1 MYVKG
6 VLMENIVQYYKS
18 AFDSEWFWLL
28 VALIVADLLLG
39 NVMAWTQKIYT
50 SKKGISGFIKHFGIL
65 ISVTLVLPLIQAI
78 SKNEVIAISVIMYLC
93 YLYLISILE
102 TLGKMGYPIP
112 SFLKDRLT
120 QVVESKLNIEITDVS
135 DSEIKADVKTEL
147 NTRKDDVK

>member
-1 MYVKG
+1 
-6 VLMENIVQYYKS
+6 MENIVQYYKS

-147 NTRKDDVK
+147 NTRKDDIK

>member
-1 MYVKG
+1 
-6 VLMENIVQYYKS
+6 MENIVQYYKS